1 MATITISRPNQEDE
15 IRDLTAEEEAQ
26 RQADITAETAR
37 QETEATAVAQE
48 ATDKASGNTK
58 LLGLGLTQAEATALT
73 GYTPE

>member
-58 LLGLGLTQAEATALT
+58 LLGLGLTQAEATAMT